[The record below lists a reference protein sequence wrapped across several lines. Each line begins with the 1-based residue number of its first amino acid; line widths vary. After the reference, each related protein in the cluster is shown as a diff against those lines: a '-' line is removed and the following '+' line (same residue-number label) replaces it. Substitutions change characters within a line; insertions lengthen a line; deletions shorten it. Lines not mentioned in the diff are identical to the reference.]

1 MASYQN
7 YRPGIGSVGS
17 YQIAAVPYIT
27 GSATVGTGVEHQ
39 ILFPAVARSVTV
51 VMNSAAPAEMQVH
64 FNATG
69 SGNVITGRHYV
80 TLNSEEDAISFNV
93 RCKEIYVSVVT
104 GPCTYTVIAE
114 LTSIGT
120 GEMGALTGSGL
131 TE

>member
-7 YRPGIGSVGS
+7 YKPGIGSVGS

-27 GSATVGTGVEHQ
+27 GSAALTVGAEHQ
-39 ILFPAVARSVTV
+39 ISFPAVARSVTV
-51 VMNSAAPAEMQVH
+51 VLNSASTEMKVH
-64 FNATG
+64 FNASG
-69 SGNVITGRHYV
+69 SGNVVTGRHYV
-80 TLNSEEDAISFNV
+80 TLDSKEDAVSFNV
-93 RCKEIYVSVVT
+93 RCKEIYVSSTT
-104 GPCTYTVIAE
+104 GTCTYTVIAE